1 MEKRGQKENQ
11 MTLLG
16 FHLGNRMER
25 IWKIAQVD
33 FKKRYYNDRLGL
45 AWALINPIFRVAI
58 FYLVFA
64 VVLKLREENQIAFM
78 FTGVLVWSFF
88 SETTKRG
95 MKILKQKIYLI
106 ESIEF
111 NWLDI
116 YYSFL
121 LSIIM
126 GLAFNLIV
134 LIAVIFLMG
143 IPITLQFLVLPI
155 AFLGLVVFSFG
166 VLLILSTL
174 FPFFEDL
181 SHLWDMLLVLGF
193 WTSGVIFNGEKIAQT
208 ITWLPYINPMANII
222 SLFRNG
228 FLGTPF
234 IGWDLIGITLLQ
246 VLIFLGIG
254 LRIFRTFTLKALDKI

>member
-1 MEKRGQKENQ
+1 MKF
-11 MTLLG
+11 LG
-16 FHLGNRMER
+16 FRLGNRIER

-88 SETTKRG
+88 SEATKRG
-95 MKILKQKIYLI
+95 MKLLKQKYYLI

-111 NWLDI
+111 NWIDI
-116 YYSFL
+116 YYSFIISIL
-121 LSIIM
+121 LSF
-126 GLAFNLIV
+126 AFNLAV
-134 LIAVIFLMG
+134 LFAVIIFLQVSL
-143 IPITLQFLVLPI
+143 TLQLFLLPLALMLLI
-155 AFLGLVVFSFG
+155 IFSFG
-166 VLLILSTL
+166 VLLMLSTA
-174 FPFFEDL
+174 FPYFEDL

-193 WTSGVIFNGEKIAQT
+193 WTSGVIFNGEKIAET
-208 ITWLPYINPMANII
+208 FTWLPYINPMANII

-228 FLGTPF
+228 FLGTTF
-234 IGWDLIGITLLQ
+234 IGWDLVGITILQ
-246 VLIFLGIG
+246 VFLFLGIG
-254 LRIFRTFTLKALDKI
+254 IWIFQTFTLKALDKI